1 MRTSQELASALA
13 ERMKNAMNNRPDQ
26 EPVDR
31 RGEIIPGKQYRDER
45 GRMVTVLRASQ
56 LRVSYRREGYT
67 GVSETGRREFEMKFT
82 EVKSES

>member
-13 ERMKNAMNNRPDQ
+13 ERMKNAMKNRPAQ
-26 EPVDR
+26 EQVDR

-56 LRVSYRREGYT
+56 LRVSYRREGST
-67 GVSETGRREFEMKFT
+67 GVSETGRREFILKFT

>member
-13 ERMKNAMNNRPDQ
+13 ERMKNAMKNRPAQ

-31 RGEIIPGKQYRDER
+31 RGEIIPGKRYRDER

-56 LRVSYRREGYT
+56 LRVSYRREGT
-67 GVSETGRREFEMKFT
+67 PAS
-82 EVKSES
+82 VKQGAESLKLSSPR

>member
-13 ERMKNAMNNRPDQ
+13 ERMKNAMNNRPAQ

-31 RGEIIPGKQYRDER
+31 GREIIPGKQYRDER

-56 LRVSYRREGYT
+56 LRVSYRREGHT
-67 GVSETGRREFEMKFT
+67 GVSETGRREFEIKFT
-82 EVKSES
+82 EVKS

>member
-13 ERMKNAMNNRPDQ
+13 ERMKNAMKNRPAQ
-26 EPVDR
+26 ELVDR

-56 LRVSYRREGYT
+56 LRVSYRREGST
-67 GVSETGRREFEMKFT
+67 GVSETGRREFILKFT

>member
-13 ERMKNAMNNRPDQ
+13 ERMKNAMNNRPAQ

-31 RGEIIPGKQYRDER
+31 RGEIIPGKRYRDER

-56 LRVSYRREGYT
+56 LRVSYRR
-67 GVSETGRREFEMKFT
+67 RHAAL
-82 EVKSES
+82 VKQGAESLKLSSLR